1 MSKEAIESVIGKIVL
16 DAEFREAFAASPDQA
31 LTGFDLTET
40 EKASLKSMDVE
51 TMDALAHTLD
61 ERISKRALKP
71 LRM

>member
-1 MSKEAIESVIGKIVL
+1 MSKEAIESVIGKMML
-16 DAEFREAFAASPDQA
+16 DADFREAFAASPDQV

-61 ERISKRALKP
+61 ERINKRRMGP